1 MASISRA
8 GRSTSVNNSH
18 KSRIAN
24 DTGFFLRL
32 QVGILAGDILDAGT
46 RLVGVQ
52 VVVAQNHGAG
62 VALVELFKKSAQGS
76 LLRLG
81 ARVGGLTADITSFLR
96 LVLDQIIIIIAA
108 ATVVVAAVVV
118 AAALSAA
125 ALSAAACVT
134 AGL

>member
-46 RLVGVQ
+46 CLVGVQ
-52 VVVAQNHGAG
+52 VMVAQNHGAG
-62 VALVELFKKSAQGS
+62 LALVELFKKSAQGS
-76 LLRLG
+76 FHRG
-81 ARVGGLTADITSFLR
+81 ESH
-96 LVLDQIIIIIAA
+96 
-108 ATVVVAAVVV
+108 
-118 AAALSAA
+118 ALSVI
-125 ALSAAACVT
+125 ALKTATDGNTAC
-134 AGL
+134 